1 MKKRIL
7 ILLKLRCVFG
17 FAEFFGI
24 SALELL
30 FRVKNGI

>member
-1 MKKRIL
+1 MKKGIL
-7 ILLKLRCVFG
+7 ILLKLRYVLG
-17 FAEFFGI
+17 FAGFFGI